1 MKKYAIMQTELLL
14 AGIQIQSVYFKVGQ
28 MSTKNVKEISKR
40 GQKVQNA
47 KKKIM
52 STKRLKN
59 VKKMS

>member
-1 MKKYAIMQTELLL
+1 MQTELLL

-59 VKKMS
+59 FKKMS